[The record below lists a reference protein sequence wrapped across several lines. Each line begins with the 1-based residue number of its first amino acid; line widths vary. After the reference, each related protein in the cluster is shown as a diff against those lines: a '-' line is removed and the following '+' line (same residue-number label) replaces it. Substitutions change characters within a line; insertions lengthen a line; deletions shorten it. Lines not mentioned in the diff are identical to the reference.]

1 MVKAGMSFPQPIPPV
16 ASPPALAGRR
26 ASLLGWRDLVW
37 NLVAK
42 EIKVRYMGT
51 ALGFAWSLG
60 NPLLVTLTYFVVF
73 TYIFPSRQDRFVLH
87 LATGML
93 HWTLFSQTV
102 LMGCDWLTANAS
114 LLKKIWFPRMVVPL
128 SGILGI
134 LVFWTAALAVY
145 AALYL
150 PLGGTLAAPL
160 LVYPLVL
167 AAYLAFSFGLGLAV
181 CVIHALYRD
190 LRHLV
195 EVVLPLLFWATP
207 IIWSPATLP
216 AGVQPVMALNPLYP
230 FFIVFSDM
238 LHEGVWPDSLDLL
251 RCLMTGGV
259 MLAIGLIAFRRN
271 ADRAVE
277 RI

>member
-1 MVKAGMSFPQPIPPV
+1 MSSPQP
-16 ASPPALAGRR
+16 LRR
-26 ASLLGWRDLVW
+26 TSLFAWRDLVL

-42 EIKVRYMGT
+42 EIKIRYMGT

-93 HWTLFSQTV
+93 HWTLFSQIT
-102 LMGCDWLTANAS
+102 LMGCEWMTGNSS
-114 LLKKIWFPRMVVPL
+114 LLKKIWFPRAIVPL

-134 LVFWTAALAVY
+134 LVFWLAALLVY
-145 AALYL
+145 VVLYW
-150 PLGGTLAAPL
+150 PLGGMLSPALLA
-160 LVYPLVL
+160 YPLVL
-167 AAYLAFSFGLGLAV
+167 AAYLAFAYGLGLAV
-181 CVIHALYRD
+181 SIIHALMRD

-195 EVVLPLLFWATP
+195 EVGLPLLFWATP
-207 IIWSPATLP
+207 IIWAPATLP

-230 FFIVFSDM
+230 FFIAFSAI
-238 LHEGVWPDSLDLL
+238 LHDGAWPDPLGLL
-251 RCLMTGGV
+251 RCAIEGAG
-259 MLAIGLIAFRRN
+259 MLAIGVVVFRRN

>member
-1 MVKAGMSFPQPIPPV
+1 
-16 ASPPALAGRR
+16 
-26 ASLLGWRDLVW
+26 
-37 NLVAK
+37 
-42 EIKVRYMGT
+42 MGT

-102 LMGCDWLTANAS
+102 LMGCDWLMANAS
-114 LLKKIWFPRMVVPL
+114 LLKKIWFPRMIVPV

-134 LVFWTAALAVY
+134 LVFWTAALLVY
-145 AALYL
+145 ALLYL
-150 PLGGTLAAPL
+150 PLGGPLALPL
-160 LVYPLVL
+160 LAYPLVL
-167 AAYLAFSFGLGLAV
+167 AAYLAFAFGLGLTV
-181 CVIHALYRD
+181 SVVHALFRD

-195 EVVLPLLFWATP
+195 EVALPLLFWATP

-216 AGVQPVMALNPLYP
+216 EGVQPVMALNPLYP
-230 FFIVFSDM
+230 FFIAFGEI
-238 LHEGVWPDSLDLL
+238 LHDGVWPDALALL
-251 RCLMTGGV
+251 RCLMTGAI
-259 MLAIGLIAFRRN
+259 MLVIGLIAFRRN

-277 RI
+277 RL